1 MNDKDHL
8 VGQLTNSNVDGC
20 KAFAK
25 TEANIDPRSV
35 CGEVADSTML
45 ATFATNRLGLAEQRS
60 SYVMIF
66 LLKTGLCIKVIFMH
80 NSCWFNYYD
89 KCYVR

>member
-60 SYVMIF
+60 SYTEPVAGISDADQ
-66 LLKTGLCIKVIFMH
+66 KII
-80 NSCWFNYYD
+80 
-89 KCYVR
+89 YVGQFKSE

>member
-1 MNDKDHL
+1 MSHARIFLETLPLMMFEGK
-8 VGQLTNSNVDGC
+8 VDPELWPWKNPFHISQVIC
-20 KAFAK
+20 QPISFLSFY
-25 TEANIDPRSV
+25 I
-35 CGEVADSTML
+35 
-45 ATFATNRLGLAEQRS
+45 
-60 SYVMIF
+60 YVMIF